1 MHYPI
6 PSKDLLSLTFLISP
20 KESGIFSRVCV
31 VAQSEQGKNRHRMF
45 PRDYL
50 APYVP

>member
-20 KESGIFSRVCV
+20 KESGIFSRVGV
-31 VAQSEQGKNRHRMF
+31 VAQSELGNIWHRIF
-45 PRDYL
+45 PRDYT
-50 APYVP
+50 APYVL